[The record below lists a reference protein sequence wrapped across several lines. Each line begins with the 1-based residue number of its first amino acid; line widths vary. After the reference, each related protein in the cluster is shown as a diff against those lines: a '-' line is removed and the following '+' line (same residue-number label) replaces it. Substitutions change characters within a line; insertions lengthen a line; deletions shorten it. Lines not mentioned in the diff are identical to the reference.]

1 MSSSLAP
8 PSAFP
13 LPLPIPPKLARLV
26 ILALTFGSLVLASSP
41 ATAQKFLPK
50 TIQFKGAS
58 DYSDQELLAA
68 SGLKKGAV
76 LTADE
81 IKTAFQRLM
90 DTGVFENIIYKF
102 DGQDLVY
109 TFNLATLCTVRLENL
124 PLTPGNDL
132 DQKLHDRFPLYHGKV
147 PAEGGLL
154 DNVRQALEDM
164 LAAQGIKATISTTQ
178 GGGAGASRVA
188 AISFAITAP
197 PVLVG
202 DIRLDPT
209 SPPLD
214 PKANEILAHQT
225 GSPYDSVGS
234 PSQLTTYLGNLYH
247 DQGYLEAAITAAPQA
262 PPAITP
268 DAVRIPFLLSVSPGP
283 LYKLSSIQFAPG
295 VLVTQADFDHQS
307 NLHPGDIADSQH
319 LTTNWQYVN
328 RQYHNKGYMKA
339 AVHPVPTFDRDKGT
353 VSFVVNVDAGPVYN
367 MGALRIDNVSDA
379 LRTQM
384 LAAWKMPAGTVFNE
398 GTVTSFYA
406 IGAANPGL
414 ARIFAVVNCKY
425 NLTLNDDT
433 HTVDVVLKLEKRP

>member
-1 MSSSLAP
+1 MPRHLFLLFIAIALLCAP
-8 PSAFP
+8 D
-13 LPLPIPPKLARLV
+13 
-26 ILALTFGSLVLASSP
+26 P

-81 IKTAFQRLM
+81 IKAAFQRLM

-109 TFNLATLCTVRLENL
+109 TFNLATLYPVRLENL
-124 PLTPGNDL
+124 PLTPGKDL
-132 DQKLHDRFPLYHGKV
+132 DANLHDRLPLYHGKV
-147 PAEGGLL
+147 PSEGGLL
-154 DNVRQALEDM
+154 DNVRQALEEM
-164 LAAQGIKATISTTQ
+164 IAAKGIRVTISTTQ
-178 GGGAGASRVA
+178 VGGAGPTKAG
-188 AISFAITAP
+188 AISFSITTP

-202 DIRLDPT
+202 DIQLDP
-209 SPPLD
+209 SSSPLD

-225 GSPYDSVGS
+225 GSPYDIVGS
-234 PSQLTTYLGNLYH
+234 PNQLTTYLGNFYH
-247 DQGYLEAAITAAPQA
+247 DQGYLEAAITAAPQG

-268 DAVRIPFLLSVSPGP
+268 EAVRIPFLLSVTPGP

-295 VLVTQADFDHQS
+295 VFVTQADFDHQS
-307 NLHPGDIADSQH
+307 HLHPGDVADGQH

-353 VSFVVNVDAGPVYN
+353 VSFLVNVDPGPMYN
-367 MGALRIDNVSDA
+367 MGTLRIDNVSDA
-379 LRTQM
+379 LRTEM
-384 LAAWKMPAGTVFNE
+384 LAAWKLPAGTVFNE
-398 GTVTSFYA
+398 SAVTSFYA

-414 ARIFAVVNCKY
+414 QRIFSAVNCKY
-425 NLTLNDDT
+425 NLILNDET